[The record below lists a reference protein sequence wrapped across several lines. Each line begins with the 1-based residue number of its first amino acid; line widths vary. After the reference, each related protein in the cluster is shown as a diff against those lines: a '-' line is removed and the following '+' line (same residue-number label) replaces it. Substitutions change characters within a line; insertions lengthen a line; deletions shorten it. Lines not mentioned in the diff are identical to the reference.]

1 MSTPSLQNQGAAFGH
16 IRAVASVAFGKDDV
30 AMILEDDFAVLTD
43 RLIGRPLK
51 NILIDRLNALPR

>member
-1 MSTPSLQNQGAAFGH
+1 M
-16 IRAVASVAFGKDDV
+16 ASVAFGKDDV